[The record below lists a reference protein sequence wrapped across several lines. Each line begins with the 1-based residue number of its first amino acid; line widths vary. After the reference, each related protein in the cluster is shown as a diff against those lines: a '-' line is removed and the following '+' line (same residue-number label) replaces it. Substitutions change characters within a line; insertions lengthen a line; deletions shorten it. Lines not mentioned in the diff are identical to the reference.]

1 MKKLIALALCLMLAL
16 SVMPALAFNYQQ
28 RFDNEATFETLE
40 EARVNA
46 VQYLSDAMG
55 KAYVADPALD
65 TYPQGTT
72 YILRSPGIYSAASAG
87 PRMNTTILVYTEESF
102 DSKEAAKEYLVN
114 LGLEDIINEAVG
126 SVVLVTPASP
136 VTEGSS
142 GLTGGFGQ
150 ADQYAFFQL
159 QQAMTNIN
167 GNVAGGAAADN
178 NYYGGLTYRYVI
190 GIDGGAT
197 FINNYIAS
205 TYDYVTRIAGMLLV
219 GGDMERIR
227 DVASFVPVYLVNASP
242 MAIEKYKAANEVD
255 AWAYDGDDVSF
266 FNQKQPLQKVV
277 VSAETE
283 LTKELVDDVYHNFL
297 IKAMRNAVIKSGLNN
312 ASTLYANYNFNQAP
326 YSLDRRNAIVNGRTA
341 DGLVVTEHHEDR
353 FKDICREDNGEYI
366 DTWWEVLP
374 EEVLNGTAP
383 EHSVP
388 LVLCNHGSG
397 DDPMQY
403 VDETGWLLVA
413 GDHRVALAVPF
424 HQNIG
429 TSFDPGIRYQAL
441 PALVEYMLAEYPA
454 LDPSRVFATGY
465 SMGGGATYA
474 SIYGKPELFAAVVPM
489 AAMPRVSFATD
500 EQAALFDD
508 LDLPIMITTST
519 ADLYMSNDRITDDY
533 ENILNMIFGFN
544 GIAPHAE
551 PDFDAYPMVGIKA
564 DHYKQ
569 IVVNNQFNNYTWTFE
584 NEDGVPMVAVNITDF
599 LPHGLYPEYGKIAWD
614 YMSHYY
620 RNQETKAVEYLP
632 YVK

>member
-614 YMSHYY
+614 FMSHYY

>member
-1 MKKLIALALCLMLAL
+1 MKKCICLLLCLVMAL
-16 SVMPALAFNYQQ
+16 SCVNALAFNYQQ
-28 RFDNEATFETLE
+28 RFDNEPTFETLE

-46 VQYLSDAMG
+46 VEYLSGYMG
-55 KAYVADPALD
+55 KDYVADPALD

-72 YILRSPGIYSAASAG
+72 YIMRSSGIYSAKSAG

-102 DSKEAAKEYLVN
+102 ETKEDAKAFLVN
-114 LGLEDIINEAVG
+114 LGLDKIIEEAVG

-142 GLTGGFGQ
+142 GITGGFGQ

-159 QQAMTNIN
+159 QAAMTNIN
-167 GNVAGGAAADN
+167 GNVTGGAAADN
-178 NYYGGLTYRYVI
+178 NYYGGLTYRYII

-205 TYDYVTRIAGMLLV
+205 TFDYVTRIAGMLLV

-227 DVASFVPVYLVNASP
+227 DVASFVPVYLVNPSS
-242 MAIEKYKAANEVD
+242 MAVEKYKAANEVD
-255 AWAYDGDDVSF
+255 AWSYDGDDVAY
-266 FNQKQPLQKVV
+266 FNQQQPLQKVV
-277 VSAETE
+277 VSAATE
-283 LTKELVDDVYHNFL
+283 LNAELVDTVYHNFL
-297 IKAMRNAVIKSGLNN
+297 IKAMRNAVIRSGLHN
-312 ASTLYANYNFNQAP
+312 ASTLYAGYNFNQAP

-353 FKDICREDNGEYI
+353 FKEICREDDGEYI

-413 GDHRVALAVPF
+413 GDSRVALAVPF

-441 PALVEYMLAEYPA
+441 PALVEYMLEQYPA
-454 LDPSRVFATGY
+454 LDPSRVYATGY

-474 SIYGKPELFAAVVPM
+474 TIYGKPELFAAVVPM
-489 AAMPRVSFATD
+489 AAMPRVSVATE
-500 EQAALFDD
+500 EQAALFDN

-519 ADLYMSNDRITDDY
+519 ADLYVTNEHLTDEY
-533 ENILNMIFGFN
+533 EDIVNMILGFN

-551 PDFDAYPMVGIKA
+551 PDFETYKITGFKA
-564 DHYKQ
+564 DHFKQ
-569 IVVNNQFNNYTWTFE
+569 VVINNQFNNYTWTFD
-584 NEDGVPMVAVNITDF
+584 NADGIPMVSINVTDF
-599 LPHGLYPEYGKIAWD
+599 LPHGLYPQYGLIAWD
-614 YMSHYY
+614 FMSHYA
-620 RNQETKAVEYLP
+620 RNTETLEVIYTP
-632 YVK
+632 YVR

>member
-1 MKKLIALALCLMLAL
+1 MKKLVCLMLCLVMAL
-16 SVMPALAFNYQQ
+16 SVVNALAFNYQQ

-40 EARVNA
+40 EARINEVE
-46 VQYLSDAMG
+46 YLTGAMG
-55 KAYVADPALD
+55 KTYVADPALD
-65 TYPQGTT
+65 SYPEGTT
-72 YILRSPGIYSAASAG
+72 YIMRSSGIYSAASAG
-87 PRMNTTILVYTEESF
+87 PRMNTTILVYTDANFE
-102 DSKEAAKEYLVN
+102 SKEDAKAYLVN
-114 LGLEDIINEAVG
+114 LGLDKIIEEAVG
-126 SVVLVTPASP
+126 SVVLVTPATP
-136 VTEGSS
+136 VSEGSS
-142 GLTGGFGQ
+142 GITGGFAQ

-159 QQAMTNIN
+159 QMAMTNIN

-178 NYYGGLTYRYVI
+178 NYYGGLTYRYII

-219 GGDMERIR
+219 NGDMERIR
-227 DVASFVPVYLVNASP
+227 DVASFVPVYLVNSSD

-255 AWAYDGDDVSF
+255 AWAYDGDDVTY
-266 FNQKQPLQKVV
+266 FNQAQPLQKVV
-277 VSAETE
+277 VSAATE
-283 LTKELVDDVYHNFL
+283 LNAELVDDVYHNFL

-312 ASTLYANYNFNQAP
+312 ASTLYSNYNFNQAP
-326 YSLDRRNAIVNGRTA
+326 YSLDRRNAIVNGKTA

-353 FKDICREDNGEYI
+353 FQNICREDNGEYL

-413 GDHRVALAVPF
+413 GDNRVALVVPF

-429 TSFDPGIRYQAL
+429 TSMDPGIRYEAL

-454 LDPSRVFATGY
+454 LDPSRVYATGY

-474 SIYGKPELFAAVVPM
+474 TIYGKPELFAAVVPM
-489 AAMPRVSFATD
+489 AAMPRVSWATE
-500 EQAALFDD
+500 EQTALFDD

-519 ADLYMSNDRITDDY
+519 ADLYMSNERITDDY
-533 ENILNMIFGFN
+533 EGILDMIFGFN

-551 PDFDAYPMVGIKA
+551 PDFDTYPMVGIKA
-564 DHYKQ
+564 DHYRQ
-569 IVVNNQFNNYTWTFE
+569 IVINNQFNNYQWTFD
-584 NEDGVPMVAVNITDF
+584 NDAGVPMVAVNITDF
-599 LPHGLYPEYGKIAWD
+599 LPHGLYPQYGLMAWNF
-614 YMSHYY
+614 MSHYA
-620 RNQETKAVEYLP
+620 RDTETLDVIYTP
-632 YVK
+632 YVR